1 MDASMVELAHP
12 ATDAFAAADFK
23 EAYRRALE
31 GLNGRGDH
39 PDLLAVAGRAA
50 LELGLG
56 DAAAF
61 YLGRL
66 VELTP
71 ADAAAWRDLGA
82 ARLSS
87 ADPAGAEQALRR
99 AAQLDPAEPGTR
111 VSLGHLAYLG
121 GAVDEAERQLAEAAR
136 LAPGDATALRSLIE
150 MCRLEGRAQAA
161 IAAAQELI
169 RRAPDDIAA
178 TISLAELNLSVGNYN
193 QSLTSY
199 RRLWELDAES
209 DHAGH
214 IIHGMIEVEIH
225 RERWRRALDQAI
237 IATALDRHRL
247 TTDLLAFVTAQLFGP
262 AEHPAPPRAEI
273 ESRLQARRAEHR
285 RLHAELFGWGA

>member
-1 MDASMVELAHP
+1 VDASIADLAFP
-12 ATDAFAAADFK
+12 AENAFAAADFK
-23 EAYRRALE
+23 EAYRLALE
-31 GLNGRGDH
+31 GLNGRGEH
-39 PDLLAVAGRAA
+39 PGLLAIAGRAA
-50 LELGLG
+50 LELGL
-56 DAAAF
+56 DEAVT

-87 ADPAGAEQALRR
+87 ADLAGADQALRTAVR
-99 AAQLDPAEPGTR
+99 LDPAEPGTR

-136 LAPGDATALRSLIE
+136 LAPADATALRSLTE
-150 MCRLEGRAQAA
+150 MRRLEGRSQAA
-161 IAAAQELI
+161 IAAAEELL
-169 RRAPDDIAA
+169 RRAPDDIAG
-178 TISLAELNLSVGNYN
+178 TISLAELNLSVGNYDK
-193 QSLTSY
+193 SLASY
-199 RRLWELDAES
+199 RRLCELDTEMG
-209 DHAGH
+209 HAGH
-214 IIHGMIEVEIH
+214 IIHGMVEVEIR
-225 RERWRRALDQAI
+225 RERWRHALDHAI

-247 TTDLLAFVTAQLFGP
+247 TTDLLAFVTAQLFGRG
-262 AEHPAPPRAEI
+262 EHPAPSRAEI